1 MIVAIGV
8 DVDDTFD
15 GFVRRAL
22 DAGASFR
29 CINLRV
35 AVSGVWR
42 FDLPP
47 SGSATI
53 EHAGELLTLAP
64 DDGYFYRPIDLSAA
78 ETDPAAVRRWR
89 ALLSGLRAWL
99 DAVPGRV
106 ANRPSSGAHN
116 SSKPLHEAL
125 LRDLGLRVPDG
136 VTSSDPDVLR
146 AFVREGPSISKTVC
160 GVRADSVALTDDA
173 FDDFD
178 PASGPVHLQRLV
190 AGDDARIHVAGKHM
204 VAQVARAGAVDYR
217 RAGAIAGMEVVQPPA
232 ALRNML
238 AAATS
243 RIGLGFAGWDFK
255 IDADG
260 AYWCLEANPMP
271 GYGPY
276 DSRCDGAISSMLRR
290 YLDPASP

>member
-8 DVDDTFD
+8 DVDDTFA

-22 DAGASFR
+22 YAGASLR

-125 LRDLGLRVPDG
+125 LRDLGLRVPES

-160 GVRADSVALTDDA
+160 GVRADSVAVTGDA
-173 FDDFD
+173 FADFE

-190 AGDDARIHVAGKHM
+190 VGDDARIHVAGENM

-217 RAGAIAGMEVVQPPA
+217 RVGAIGGMEAVEPPA
-232 ALRNML
+232 ALRDL
-238 AAATS
+238 LVDATS

-255 IDADG
+255 IDSDG
-260 AYWCLEANPMP
+260 AFWCLEANPMP

-276 DSRCDGAISSMLRR
+276 DLRCDGAISSMLRR